1 MLKGKKKKKKKK
13 ACVLLY
19 SRCLRLQ
26 ALPTTVPPAAV
37 HHLEQNCDATKT
49 GWLQRWSWSNINY
62 NARGLPPTWRYQ
74 IICKRSQDGGHAE
87 GRHKLISLSFQLS
100 TPVSVH
106 QLVWSLLYEFS
117 WVCSVGLLIL
127 LTMFSPVYWG
137 GEMFHLFLLFCLC
150 HVGLCPPPPKSILSF
165 F

>member
-1 MLKGKKKKKKKK
+1 MFTPPGS
-13 ACVLLY
+13 AHDCPP
-19 SRCLRLQ
+19 SSCPSLRAKLW
-26 ALPTTVPPAAV
+26 
-37 HHLEQNCDATKT
+37 CYKKT

-100 TPVSVH
+100 TLVSVH

-165 F
+165 FKIGCK